1 MKLCISL
8 CMCVFIWGNAQEKI
22 TLYPEG
28 IPCSSRE
35 TAIEPLT
42 IQKINKQITNPQ
54 LWYFPA
60 VVSKESVPAILVIP
74 GGGYKNLAF
83 EHEGITVA
91 KWLNTLGV
99 HAFVLMYRTP
109 YWETHACKS
118 NVALLDAQRA
128 IQIINNKAKKW
139 DIDTSKIGVMGFSAG
154 GHLAATLSNQFD
166 YNSPNDGIQ
175 KTNFKPNYC
184 MLLYPVIS
192 MQDELTHFGS
202 RTNLLGRNPK
212 PKDIHFFSNEF
223 QVRKDTPPTL
233 LIHAEDD
240 SIVNPKNS
248 IIYYN
253 ALQKNNIPSKLHIL
267 KSGGHGFGISS
278 TEKPTQ
284 LWLELAKNWLIQR
297 GVLAD

>member
-8 CMCVFIWGNAQEKI
+8 CMCVFMWGNAQEII
-22 TLYPEG
+22 TLYPQS
-28 IPCSSRE
+28 IPCNSSERS
-35 TAIEPLT
+35 IVPLT

-54 LWYFPA
+54 LWYYPA
-60 VVSKESVPAILVIP
+60 AVSKENVPAILIIP

-83 EHEGITVA
+83 EHEGVKVA

-109 YWETHACKS
+109 YWESGACKS

-128 IQIINNKAKKW
+128 MQIINNKAKKW
-139 DIDTSKIGVMGFSAG
+139 DIDISKIGVMGFSAG
-154 GHLAATLSNQFD
+154 GHLSATLSNQFD
-166 YNSPNDGIQ
+166 YNSSNDGIQ
-175 KTNFKPNYC
+175 KINFKPNYC

-192 MQDELTHFGS
+192 MQDELTHLGS
-202 RTNLLGRNPK
+202 RISLLGHNPK
-212 PKDIHFFSNEF
+212 PKDINFFSNEL

-240 SIVNPKNS
+240 NIVNPKNS

-253 ALQKNNIPSKLHIL
+253 SLQKNNIPSKLHLL
-267 KSGGHGFGISS
+267 KNGGHGFGITS
-278 TEKPTQ
+278 TQKPTQ
-284 LWLELAKNWLIQR
+284 LWLELAKNWLIKR
-297 GVLAD
+297 GVIAD

>member
-1 MKLCISL
+1 MS
-8 CMCVFIWGNAQEKI
+8 GNAQEII

-28 IPCSSRE
+28 IVCSSRE

-42 IQKINKQITNPQ
+42 LQKINKQITNPQ
-54 LWYFPA
+54 LWYFPVA
-60 VVSKESVPAILVIP
+60 VSKENIPAILIIP

-83 EHEGITVA
+83 EHEGIKVA

-109 YWETHACKS
+109 HWEFGACKS

-128 IQIINNKAKKW
+128 MQIINNKAKKW

-154 GHLAATLSNQFD
+154 GHLSATLSNQFD
-166 YNSPNDGIQ
+166 YNSSNDGIQ
-175 KTNFKPNYC
+175 KINFKPNYC

-192 MQDELTHFGS
+192 MQDELTHLGS
-202 RTNLLGRNPK
+202 RISLLGHNPK
-212 PKDIHFFSNEF
+212 PKDINFFSNEL

-253 ALQKNNIPSKLHIL
+253 SLQKNNIPSKLHLL
-267 KSGGHGFGISS
+267 KNGGHGFGITS
-278 TEKPTQ
+278 TQKPTQ

-297 GVLAD
+297 GVIAD